1 MCSFSPQ
8 QDTEL
13 IPGAAQGQNGF
24 SGMTS
29 ESFRSRDGDRSSHV
43 LGRAQV
49 IPENSRAFVA
59 EAAVAHEGRDKIQ
72 LNDWRG
78 QASGCLEGRS
88 RRLWTRCSS
97 NLGLG
102 TPNPDSQLP
111 VPLWPP
117 RVEGKSLGPFWESEM
132 AGGLDFCFLHPRDSR
147 RNCSSSSRLTTFSG
161 TLNQTKKER
170 HKQEAVT
177 DEQSAG
183 NRSVTLTFQLRF
195 PFSPCYPHP
204 HLDPR
209 SNGENKGGGTVK
221 AGKPSSCGCPW
232 YLFTEKI
239 QHKHPRHIHPLQL
252 PVMLLSAVSMDT
264 TS

>member
-13 IPGAAQGQNGF
+13 IPGAAQEQNGF

-29 ESFRSRDGDRSSHV
+29 ESFRSRDGDRSGHV

-49 IPENSRAFVA
+49 IPENSRPFVA
-59 EAAVAHEGRDKIQ
+59 EAAVAHGGRDETQ

-78 QASGCLEGRS
+78 QAAGRLGRS
-88 RRLWTRCSS
+88 CRLYTRCSS

-161 TLNQTKKER
+161 TLNPTKKER

-177 DEQSAG
+177 DKQSGPG
-183 NRSVTLTFQLRF
+183 NGSVTLTFQLRF
-195 PFSPCYPHP
+195 PLLSLLPAPPPGAQEQRRKQRRGH
-204 HLDPR
+204 
-209 SNGENKGGGTVK
+209 SESGK
-221 AGKPSSCGCPW
+221 A
-232 YLFTEKI
+232 
-239 QHKHPRHIHPLQL
+239 LQL
-252 PVMLLSAVSMDT
+252 WLPLVSVY
-264 TS
+264 

>member
-29 ESFRSRDGDRSSHV
+29 ESFRSRDGDRSGHV

-59 EAAVAHEGRDKIQ
+59 EAAVAHGGRDKIQ

-78 QASGCLEGRS
+78 QAAGRLEGRS

-161 TLNQTKKER
+161 TLNLPTPIFLSEESHGQRNLVRYSSWSLESQT
-170 HKQEAVT
+170 
-177 DEQSAG
+177 
-183 NRSVTLTFQLRF
+183 QL
-195 PFSPCYPHP
+195 
-204 HLDPR
+204 
-209 SNGENKGGGTVK
+209 SN
-221 AGKPSSCGCPW
+221 
-232 YLFTEKI
+232 
-239 QHKHPRHIHPLQL
+239 
-252 PVMLLSAVSMDT
+252 
-264 TS
+264 

>member
-1 MCSFSPQ
+1 MSPFSPQ

-13 IPGAAQGQNGF
+13 LPGTAREQNGF

-29 ESFRSRDGDRSSHV
+29 ESFRSRDGDRSGHV

-59 EAAVAHEGRDKIQ
+59 EAAVAHGGRDETQ

-78 QASGCLEGRS
+78 QAAGRLEGRS

-97 NLGLG
+97 NLERG

-132 AGGLDFCFLHPRDSR
+132 AWGLDFCFLHLRDSR

-161 TLNQTKKER
+161 TLDQTKRDINK
-170 HKQEAVT
+170 KQ
-177 DEQSAG
+177 
-183 NRSVTLTFQLRF
+183 
-195 PFSPCYPHP
+195 
-204 HLDPR
+204 
-209 SNGENKGGGTVK
+209 
-221 AGKPSSCGCPW
+221 
-232 YLFTEKI
+232 
-239 QHKHPRHIHPLQL
+239 
-252 PVMLLSAVSMDT
+252 
-264 TS
+264 